1 MADYTKVPEAIND
14 FNVYNNG
21 SKMIGVSGE
30 VSLATISSITQTVS
44 GPGVL
49 GEYDAAIIGHFSN
62 IDQEIPFRMLDEDA
76 AALMVP
82 GSPVNITLRAAEQLK
97 NRSDSTTTYK
107 GVRFVVKGQS
117 KEFQPGTIK
126 QGAQMDSKVT
136 VACTYILYEVD
147 GKKLF
152 ELDKLNGIFIVNGQ
166 DQLAAI
172 KALC

>member
-1 MADYTKVPEAIND
+1 MADYMKIPEAIND
-14 FNVYNNG
+14 FNVYNRG
-21 SKMIGVSGE
+21 TKMIGVSGE
-30 VSLATISSITQTVS
+30 VSLATITALTQSVS

-62 IDQEIPFRMLDEDA
+62 IDQEIPFRMLDEEA
-76 AALMVP
+76 AALMAP
-82 GSPVNITLRAAEQLK
+82 GSPIDITLRAAEQLK
-97 NRSDSTTTYK
+97 NRSDATTTYK
-107 GVRFVVKGQS
+107 GVRFCVKGQS

-126 QGAQMDSKVT
+126 QGAQMDSKVI
-136 VACTYILYEVD
+136 VASTYVLFEVD

-152 ELDKLNGIFIVNGQ
+152 ELDKVNGVYIINGQ

>member
-1 MADYTKVPEAIND
+1 
-14 FNVYNNG
+14 
-21 SKMIGVSGE
+21 
-30 VSLATISSITQTVS
+30 
-44 GPGVL
+44 
-49 GEYDAAIIGHFSN
+49 
-62 IDQEIPFRMLDEDA
+62 MLDEDA

-152 ELDKLNGIFIVNGQ
+152 ELDKLNGIFVVNGQ